1 MQSQMDQKKF
11 LGFYKNTVLAYSNSF
26 KKHICRLLEEANV
39 ITFDKQ
45 SCLMD
50 RIETLYFESKKD
62 FKTIISLTTTD
73 ANFSWFYEYC
83 EFRKLYKYSVPLFF
97 EFGGDITDKEQ
108 LFEVLEEKLKGFN
121 KKDFKPEYALGTKLG
136 DTSPV
141 YMIENDNVFIKFVLQ
156 KSYITQEDFERIDY
170 RYPIVVYIDF
180 EKGFLEIRYDAVKF
194 SGTVESEYYNKI
206 VDSCIDWLK
215 EELGFELF
223 TCEHDEIVQI
233 VNDKKNNEVKMYKQ
247 MMDLKTGAAAE
258 LKASESDDYVLPF
271 IGEIRELIEEN
282 ADLFD
287 QAEEAKNLLL
297 QYLTD
302 QEATANYPYIYIK
315 RCKPVE
321 SDTFVVK
328 ITFDYLS
335 HKYTLLQHLTGTCK
349 DFGMRRMND
358 VIEYLLT
365 SGCFIKGEKI

>member
-1 MQSQMDQKKF
+1 MRQS
-11 LGFYKNTVLAYSNSF
+11 
-26 KKHICRLLEEANV
+26 RLQA
-39 ITFDKQ
+39 
-45 SCLMD
+45 
-50 RIETLYFESKKD
+50 
-62 FKTIISLTTTD
+62 
-73 ANFSWFYEYC
+73 
-83 EFRKLYKYSVPLFF
+83 
-97 EFGGDITDKEQ
+97 
-108 LFEVLEEKLKGFN
+108 
-121 KKDFKPEYALGTKLG
+121 
-136 DTSPV
+136 
-141 YMIENDNVFIKFVLQ
+141 
-156 KSYITQEDFERIDY
+156 
-170 RYPIVVYIDF
+170 
-180 EKGFLEIRYDAVKF
+180 
-194 SGTVESEYYNKI
+194 
-206 VDSCIDWLK
+206 
-215 EELGFELF
+215 
-223 TCEHDEIVQI
+223 
-233 VNDKKNNEVKMYKQ
+233 
-247 MMDLKTGAAAE
+247 
-258 LKASESDDYVLPF
+258 
-271 IGEIRELIEEN
+271 LIEEN